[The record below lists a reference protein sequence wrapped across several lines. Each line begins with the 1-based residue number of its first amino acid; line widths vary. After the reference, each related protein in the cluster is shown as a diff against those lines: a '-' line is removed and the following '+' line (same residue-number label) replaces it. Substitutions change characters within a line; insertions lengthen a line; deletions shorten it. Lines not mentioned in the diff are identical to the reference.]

1 MVAEQTSKM
10 ERVAQACERKVES
23 VKMAEYMKD
32 RIGEK
37 YAGRIV
43 SITSFGMF
51 VQLENLV
58 EGLVP
63 YKSMDGFYE
72 MNEDNYTAV
81 SKDREEVYQM
91 GDTVSIVVV
100 NSNITTG
107 EIDFEL
113 ENVDG
118 RESTG
123 DQ

>member
-1 MVAEQTSKM
+1 
-10 ERVAQACERKVES
+10 
-23 VKMAEYMKD
+23 
-32 RIGEK
+32 
-37 YAGRIV
+37 
-43 SITSFGMF
+43 
-51 VQLENLV
+51 
-58 EGLVP
+58 
-63 YKSMDGFYE
+63 MDE
-72 MNEDNYTAV
+72 ENYTAV